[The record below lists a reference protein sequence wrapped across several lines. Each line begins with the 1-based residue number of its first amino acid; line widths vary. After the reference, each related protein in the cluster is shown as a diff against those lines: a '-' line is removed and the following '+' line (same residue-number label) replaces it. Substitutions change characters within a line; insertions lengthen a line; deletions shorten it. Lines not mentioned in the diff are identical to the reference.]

1 LGFGSISLFQS
12 LKKNDSNSKVNVD
25 IYVQSNLKNVTDY
38 FEQKIE
44 KFISVLQDM
53 LWKELL
59 LNRILFSVF
68 ASKRFL

>member
-12 LKKNDSNSKVNVD
+12 LNKNDSNSKVNVD